1 MDVRGYSILIVE
13 DEASIRGLLARIL
26 GLEGYKI
33 FEASDVAA
41 GREVLR
47 NETIHLVLTDV
58 NLPDANGIDLT
69 KFIKK
74 EYPLIEVV
82 VLTAFSNVKDGVQ
95 AMKLGAFDYLAKG
108 DGDERLP
115 LVVQKAM
122 EKAALNR
129 QLQEMEFRLDSK
141 SSFSKIVGN
150 SLPVQRMLELAK
162 KVAVTDTTVLLLGET
177 GTGKELLAEAI
188 HLASRRRKG
197 KFVAINCAAIPK
209 DLQESELFGHKKGSF
224 TGAATDKK
232 GYFEAAD
239 RGTIFLDEL
248 GEMAPELQAK
258 LLRVLETRT
267 LNRVGETE
275 PIPVDIRIIAATN
288 RDLISDSNEAFRRD
302 LYYRLSAFT
311 IDLPALRE
319 RKEDIDLLVMHLLKE
334 HAERANKS
342 ISSIDPEFL
351 DYLKRYDWPGNIRE
365 LRNVVERAVIL
376 ADSDKLTPDAL
387 PSEILN
393 QQLVRPIPTSVT
405 SNLPTGSPI
414 ANNTVGGSM
423 PNNMDSHAASPALAG
438 YATADPSQIDLKSVE
453 QAHILRVLQLVNGN
467 KSEAAKRLDIG
478 LATLY
483 RKLKE
488 YNINS

>member
-1 MDVRGYSILIVE
+1 
-13 DEASIRGLLARIL
+13 
-26 GLEGYKI
+26 
-33 FEASDVAA
+33 
-41 GREVLR
+41 
-47 NETIHLVLTDV
+47 
-58 NLPDANGIDLT
+58 
-69 KFIKK
+69 
-74 EYPLIEVV
+74 
-82 VLTAFSNVKDGVQ
+82 TAFSSVKDGVQ

-122 EKAALNR
+122 EKATMNR
-129 QLQEMEFRLDSK
+129 KLQEMEFRLDSK
-141 SSFSKIVGN
+141 SSFAKIVG
-150 SLPVQRMLELAK
+150 SSQPVQRMLELAK

-197 KFVAINCAAIPK
+197 NFVAINCAAIPK

-224 TGAATDKK
+224 TGASSDKK
-232 GYFEAAD
+232 GYFEVAD

-248 GEMAPELQAK
+248 GEMSPALQAK
-258 LLRVLETRT
+258 LLRVLETRM

-288 RDLISDSNEAFRRD
+288 RELVSDDNEVFRRD

-311 IDLPALRE
+311 IDLPALRD

-351 DYLKRYDWPGNIRE
+351 DYLKRYNWPGNIRE

-376 ADSDKLTPDAL
+376 ADTDRLTPDSL
-387 PSEILN
+387 PNEILN
-393 QQLVRPIPTSVT
+393 QTNFMSVATQVPNTSPNMPSTPTAGHINYTANPGLV
-405 SNLPTGSPI
+405 
-414 ANNTVGGSM
+414 
-423 PNNMDSHAASPALAG
+423 
-438 YATADPSQIDLKSVE
+438 DLKSVE
-453 QAHILRVLQLVNGN
+453 QAHILKMLEMTNGN

-488 YNINS
+488 YNISS

>member
-1 MDVRGYSILIVE
+1 MDIQGNSILIVE
-13 DEASIRGLLARIL
+13 DETSIRSLLAKIL

-33 FEASDVAA
+33 FEASDIAA
-41 GREVLR
+41 GREMLR
-47 NETIHLVLTDV
+47 NETVHLVLTDV
-58 NLPDANGIDLT
+58 NLPDANGIDFT
-69 KFIKK
+69 KYIKK
-74 EYPLIEVV
+74 EYPLIEVI

-129 QLQEMEFRLDSK
+129 KLQEMEFRLDSK
-141 SSFSKIVGN
+141 SSFAKIVGN
-150 SLPVQRMLELAK
+150 SQPVQRMLELAK

-197 KFVAINCAAIPK
+197 NFVAINCAAIPK

-224 TGAATDKK
+224 TGASSDKK

-248 GEMAPELQAK
+248 GEMSPELQAK
-258 LLRVLETRT
+258 LLRVLETRM

-288 RDLISDSNEAFRRD
+288 RELVNDDNEAFRRD

-311 IDLPALRE
+311 IDLPALRD
-319 RKEDIDLLVMHLLKE
+319 RREDVDLLVMHLLKE

-351 DYLKRYDWPGNIRE
+351 DYLKRYNWPGNIRE

-376 ADSDKLTPDAL
+376 ADTDRLTPDAL
-387 PSEILN
+387 PNEILN
-393 QQLVRPIPTSVT
+393 QTTTAAFSSPVSNHTPATS
-405 SNLPTGSPI
+405 GF
-414 ANNTVGGSM
+414 
-423 PNNMDSHAASPALAG
+423 SPATVSYVPDSELV
-438 YATADPSQIDLKSVE
+438 DLKSVE
-453 QAHILRVLQLVNGN
+453 QAHILKTLELTNGN

-488 YNINS
+488 YNISS